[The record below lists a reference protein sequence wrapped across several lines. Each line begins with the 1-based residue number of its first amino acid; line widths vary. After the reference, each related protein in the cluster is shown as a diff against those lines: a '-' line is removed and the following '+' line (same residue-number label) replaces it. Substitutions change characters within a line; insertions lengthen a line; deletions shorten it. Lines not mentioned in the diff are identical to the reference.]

1 MQHVSDEIESNVRYY
16 CRSFP
21 ADFSRAR
28 GSYMWDTNGRQYIDL
43 FSGAGALNYGH
54 NPEDI
59 KERLLEYLATDGIVH
74 GLDLR
79 TEAKNGFLSD
89 FYDLMLRPKKLDYRL
104 MFPGPTGTNAI
115 EAALKLARKVTGRAN
130 IACFTNG
137 FHGMSL
143 GALATT
149 GSGRKR
155 RGAGIPLSLGDR
167 YPYCGYFGA
176 QIDTIDL
183 ISTLLNDP
191 SSGFDPPAAF
201 LVETVQ
207 GEGGVNT
214 ADDQWLKRLAG
225 LAKQHGSLLIVDD
238 IQAGCGRTGH
248 FFSFESAEIYP
259 DIVCLSK
266 SISGYGLPM
275 SLLLIKPSHDVWD
288 PGEHNG
294 TFRGHNLAFVAG
306 RASLAYW
313 RQSDFLQALDHNIA
327 LLDQWLSALIARLP
341 TNIAQARGRGML
353 RGLAFADE
361 KLATSIARK
370 AFQQEV
376 IIEVSGG
383 RDDVLK
389 FLPALNIPPPVFTEA
404 LGRLDE
410 IIQLECLKSVDP
422 PEPLRQRRAI

>member
-1 MQHVSDEIESNVRYY
+1 MQHVSDELESNVRYY

-21 ADFSRAR
+21 TDFSRAR
-28 GSYMWDTNGRQYIDL
+28 GSHMWDASGRQYIDL

-54 NPEDI
+54 NPQEI
-59 KERLLEYLATDGIVH
+59 KQQLLDYLAADGIVH

-79 TEAKNGFLSD
+79 TEAKNSFLSD
-89 FYDLMLRPKKLDYRL
+89 FSSLILRPKQLDYRL
-104 MFPGPTGTNAI
+104 MFPGPTGTNAV

-143 GALATT
+143 GALAAT
-149 GSGRKR
+149 GSTRKR

-167 YPYCGYFGA
+167 YPYCNYFGA
-176 QIDTIDL
+176 NVDTIAL
-183 ISTLLNDP
+183 IATLLSDP

-207 GEGGVNT
+207 GEGGVNA
-214 ADDQWLKRLAG
+214 ADDEWLRRLAG
-225 LAKQHGSLLIVDD
+225 LARKHGSLLIVDD
-238 IQAGCGRTGH
+238 IQAGCGRTGN
-248 FFSFESAEIYP
+248 FLSFEPAGIYP
-259 DIVCLSK
+259 EIVCLSK

-275 SLLLIKPSHDVWD
+275 SLLLIKPSHDAFD

-306 RASLAYW
+306 RAALAYW
-313 RQSDFLQALDHNIA
+313 RQPDFLQGLDRNIA
-327 LLDQWLSALIARLP
+327 ILDEWLSAVIERLP
-341 TNIAQARGRGML
+341 PSAAEARGRGLL

-361 KLATSIARK
+361 GLATIVAKK
-370 AFQQEV
+370 AFQRDV

-383 RDDVLK
+383 RDHVLK
-389 FLPALNIPPPVFTEA
+389 FLPALNIPSATLTEA
-404 LGRLDE
+404 LGRLEE
-410 IIQLECLKSVDP
+410 IIELECLAKADVA
-422 PEPLRQRRAI
+422 EPLGRQAS